1 MDPKNLMTEIHSKAK
16 SLKKTI
22 VLPDAKDERAIQA
35 ARILV
40 DQGLAV
46 PVLIGDTRTIEEGM
60 KKTGTSPDGIQIID
74 PSRSDRLES
83 FAGKFYELRKAKGL

>member
-46 PVLIGDTRTIEEGM
+46 PVLIGDARSIEEG
-60 KKTGTSPDGIQIID
+60 
-74 PSRSDRLES
+74 
-83 FAGKFYELRKAKGL
+83 